1 MQSIMGREC
10 KSQILLNAILH
21 NTQLE
26 NENKDDKNIS
36 GKLKTLHIQDM
47 IQMHVGAAAAGG
59 VICFCLH
66 LEKWK
71 RDDSYYSFRK
81 NTIKVKSAKGIFL
94 IKGQLLFSFL
104 SEHFSTKQRS
114 GKCRASV
121 CVLHV
126 LKDNSLDGVELCL
139 TVRST

>member
-47 IQMHVGAAAAGG
+47 IQMHVGAAAAAAAGG
-59 VICFCLH
+59 H
-66 LEKWK
+66 L
-71 RDDSYYSFRK
+71 
-81 NTIKVKSAKGIFL
+81 FL
-94 IKGQLLFSFL
+94 FTF
-104 SEHFSTKQRS
+104 
-114 GKCRASV
+114 GKM
-121 CVLHV
+121 
-126 LKDNSLDGVELCL
+126 E
-139 TVRST
+139 T

>member
-1 MQSIMGREC
+1 MLSAPSREERLLRGSVQSIMGREF

-26 NENKDDKNIS
+26 NENKDDKDIS
-36 GKLKTLHIQDM
+36 GKL
-47 IQMHVGAAAAGG
+47 
-59 VICFCLH
+59 CFCLR

-71 RDDSYYSFRK
+71 SDDSYYSFRK

-94 IKGQLLFSFL
+94 IK
-104 SEHFSTKQRS
+104 
-114 GKCRASV
+114 ASV

-126 LKDNSLDGVELCL
+126 LKDNSLIWC
-139 TVRST
+139 

>member
-1 MQSIMGREC
+1 MQSIMGREF

-47 IQMHVGAAAAGG
+47 IQMHEGAGGG
-59 VICFCLH
+59 VICFCLR

-94 IKGQLLFSFL
+94 IKQSSTPSKELSFN
-104 SEHFSTKQRS
+104 T
-114 GKCRASV
+114 
-121 CVLHV
+121 
-126 LKDNSLDGVELCL
+126 
-139 TVRST
+139 

>member
-1 MQSIMGREC
+1 MQSIMGREF

-47 IQMHVGAAAAGG
+47 IQMHEGAGG
-59 VICFCLH
+59 VICFCLR

-94 IKGQLLFSFL
+94 IKQSSTPSKELSFN
-104 SEHFSTKQRS
+104 T
-114 GKCRASV
+114 
-121 CVLHV
+121 
-126 LKDNSLDGVELCL
+126 
-139 TVRST
+139 